1 MWYTENRSSFLSLSK
16 CHLILL
22 GTQVLRASFTPIDA
36 KQGAQKQDS
45 YLHTYNIEL
54 GAYLQISEVG
64 TLVSIYNLF

>member
-1 MWYTENRSSFLSLSK
+1 M
-16 CHLILL
+16 
-22 GTQVLRASFTPIDA
+22 RASFTPIDA